1 MTGASLSCRRILA
14 LRLPRL
20 PTDRLRRT
28 APAFSPSAGRNPT
41 GAPAEPAAPLAVFAA
56 VGNARRL
63 VAVDARAEALGLAPG
78 QAVAEARARVPDLVL
93 VDRDPAGERTTLEKI
108 ADWCDRWTPLV
119 GLDDFAGE
127 AGLLLDVAGVP
138 HLFGGEA
145 ALCGEIVGRLAARGF
160 AAAAAIAGTPVA
172 ARAIARH
179 ATGEGEIRVIEP
191 GGERAAV
198 ASLPVGAIDPDA
210 TRVAALAKLGLKRVG
225 DLLERPRAGLARRF
239 GGDLPVRLDEAVG
252 LLDRPIVPRRPVPD
266 LVAERRPLEPLP
278 DVDDCLVV
286 LRSLAESL
294 VEGLERRGQGLRRA
308 EFALWRVDGSVVRRE
323 IGTGRPSRDAALLA
337 RLVEEKLHAETA
349 GIDPGYGFDLVR
361 LSVLAAAPL
370 DPTQADLS
378 GDDRGE
384 ADFDRLIDR
393 LGARFGGERLA
404 VARPGRSR
412 LPEAAAVAR
421 PAGGPERGG
430 WPEAAPTEDEP
441 PARPLRLLPR
451 PEPIDALAA
460 LPDGLPLRFRWRRA
474 LYEVERAEGP
484 ERIAPEWWR
493 LPIAPPVPAE
503 SDADPAA
510 PIDLAAATR
519 DYFRVEERDGRRFWI
534 FRAGLFGRETM
545 RPRWYLHGIFG

>member
-1 MTGASLSCRRILA
+1 M
-14 LRLPRL
+14 P
-20 PTDRLRRT
+20 
-28 APAFSPSAGRNPT
+28 
-41 GAPAEPAAPLAVFAA
+41 E
-56 VGNARRL
+56 
-63 VAVDARAEALGLAPG
+63 
-78 QAVAEARARVPDLVL
+78 LVL
-93 VDRDPAGERTTLEKI
+93 VERDPAGERTTLERI

-127 AGLLLDVAGVP
+127 AGLLLDVGGVP

-145 ALCGEIVGRLAARGF
+145 ALCTEIVRRLATRGF
-160 AAAAAIAGTPVA
+160 AAAAAIAGTPAA
-172 ARAIARH
+172 ARAVARH
-179 ATGEGEIRVIEP
+179 ALREGGVRVIEA
-191 GGERAAV
+191 GDERSAV
-198 ASLPVGAIDPDA
+198 AGLPVGAIDPDGS
-210 TRVAALAKLGLKRVG
+210 RVAALARLGLKRIG
-225 DLLERPRAGLARRF
+225 DLLERPRPGLARRF
-239 GGDLPVRLDEAVG
+239 GGDLTARLDEAVG
-252 LLDRPIVPRRPVPD
+252 LLDRPIVPRRPVAD
-266 LVAERRPLEPLP
+266 LVAERRPVDPLP

-294 VEGLERRGQGLRRA
+294 AEGLERRGQGLRRA

-323 IGTGRPSRDAALLA
+323 IGTGRPSRDAALLT
-337 RLVEEKLHAETA
+337 RLIEEKLHAETA

-370 DPTQADLS
+370 DPTQTDLS
-378 GDDRGE
+378 GDDRGA

-393 LGARFGGERLA
+393 LGARLGGARLA

-412 LPEAAAVAR
+412 LPETAAVAR
-421 PAGGPERGG
+421 PAGEPDRDA
-430 WPEAAPTEDEP
+430 WPVELPIEDEP

-451 PEPIDALAA
+451 PEPIDTLAA

-474 LYEVERAEGP
+474 LYEVERVEGP

-493 LPIAPPVPAE
+493 LPIVPAVRAE
-503 SDADPAA
+503 EMPDAVEAV
-510 PIDLAAATR
+510 DLAAATR